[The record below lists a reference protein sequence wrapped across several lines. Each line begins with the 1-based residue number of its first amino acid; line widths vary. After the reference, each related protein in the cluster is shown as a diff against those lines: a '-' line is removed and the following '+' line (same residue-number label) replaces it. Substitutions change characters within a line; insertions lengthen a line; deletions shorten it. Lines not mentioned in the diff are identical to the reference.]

1 MGARMASSLPS
12 PVALSTTADGS
23 STRAG
28 GVHAPWLSAGVACLG
43 VAIAFLWIT
52 VATPSDGARVHP
64 GTVGFEAAGVRLSPI
79 VPGASPLRAGDVVTA
94 VDGRPVAAL
103 LEELFVPRAARPTRA
118 VGDVVHYEVIR
129 DGVAVALAVPLQ
141 RYPLAEAARAN
152 WGTIVFALVYLVVA
166 AFVYARRPGAPASR
180 PFFLSACALVA
191 ATTWSLGL
199 DIGDLLGA
207 AGFWLYQAGAGIGFM
222 LFWSAGL
229 CFALRFPAPSRLAGW
244 RWTAWLVFGV
254 PYALLAVYLAA
265 QWASTDDASA
275 WIASWHRGVD
285 VHAALTLALTVIAF
299 VVQGRSQSTL
309 AGRQQVRW
317 VILAAVAV
325 GGLGLVLYLLPP
337 LIGREAISPNVVG
350 VIAAAFPIAVAIAIV
365 RHNLFDIDRLLSH
378 ALVYGG
384 LTAAVVALYVGLVAG
399 IGGVLRARGDP
410 WLALLATAVVAIGFQ
425 PLRARWQRLV
435 DRRLFGERDEPVR
448 LLGRLGERLEAS
460 IASDQVLPTLVQAV
474 AEALRL
480 PYVAIT
486 VEEAGTHRIAAEYG
500 RPQVLAAELPL
511 VTGGEVVGG
520 LQVAARDADAPL
532 SRADIDLLATIARQ
546 AANAVHALR
555 LMRDLQRSR
564 HQLVTLREE
573 ERRRLRRDL
582 HDGLGPTLAALALKL
597 EAASNVVRQ
606 APDQAEALLGDA
618 TIQVHGSVAEVR
630 RLVQGLR
637 PPALDD
643 LGLVEALRAYARQL
657 DHGELRV
664 EVEAADALPTLPAAV
679 EVAAYRIAQEA
690 LTNVVRHA
698 SARRCRVEL
707 RVLRVAEAL
716 ELEVRDDGRG
726 LEAKP
731 AVQAG
736 HGLGLRSMAERAAEL
751 GGTLTVDALAD
762 GGTRVRA
769 RLPLAECAS

>member
-1 MGARMASSLPS
+1 MATSLPS

-23 STRAG
+23 STRAR
-28 GVHAPWLSAGVACLG
+28 GVHAPWLSAAVACLG
-43 VAIAFLWIT
+43 VAIAFVWVT
-52 VATPSDGARVHP
+52 VATPSDGARVPP
-64 GTVGFEAAGVRLSPI
+64 GTVGFEAAGVRISPI

-94 VDGRPVAAL
+94 VDGRPVTEL
-103 LEELFVPRAARPTRA
+103 LEELFVPDAPRLARA
-118 VGDVVHYEVIR
+118 VGDVVRYEVMR
-129 DGVAVALAVPLQ
+129 DGAAVALDVPLQ
-141 RYPLAEAARAN
+141 RYPLAAAARAN
-152 WGTIVFALVYLVVA
+152 WGTIVFALVYLLVA
-166 AFVYARRPGAPASR
+166 AFVYARRPGEPASR

-191 ATTWSLGL
+191 ATTWSFGL
-199 DIGDLLGA
+199 SIADILGA

-229 CFALRFPAPSRLAGW
+229 CFALRFPAPSRLADW
-244 RWTAWLVFGV
+244 RWTAWLIFGV
-254 PYALLAVYLAA
+254 PYALLAAYVAA
-265 QWASTDDASA
+265 QWASTDGASA
-275 WIASWHRGVD
+275 WIATWHRGVD

-337 LIGREAISPNVVG
+337 LIGREAISPNAVG

-399 IGGVLRARGDP
+399 IGGALRTHVDP

-460 IASDQVLPTLVQAV
+460 IAPDQVLPTLVQTI

-486 VEEAGTHRIAAEYG
+486 VEEAGTHRVAAEYG
-500 RPQVLAAELPL
+500 RPQALAAELPL
-511 VTGGEVVGG
+511 VADGDVVGR
-520 LQVAARDADAPL
+520 LQVAARDADAL
-532 SRADIDLLATIARQ
+532 LARADIDLLATIARQ
-546 AANAVHALR
+546 AADAVHALR

-564 HQLVTLREE
+564 LQLVTLREE

-597 EAASNVVRQ
+597 EAASNVVRH
-606 APDQAEALLGDA
+606 APGQAEALLADA
-618 TIQVHGSVAEVR
+618 TVQVHGTVAEIR

-657 DHGELRV
+657 GHGELRV
-664 EVEAADALPTLPAAV
+664 EVEAADTLPTLPAAV

-698 SARRCRVEL
+698 SARHCRVEL
-707 RVLRVAEAL
+707 RAAEVL

-726 LEAKP
+726 LETGPAAK
-731 AVQAG
+731 AG
-736 HGLGLRSMAERAAEL
+736 DGLGLRSMAERASEL
-751 GGTLTVDALAD
+751 GGTLTLDAPAD

-769 RLPLAECAS
+769 RLPFEEGIG